1 MTALDLAPV
10 SLADII
16 DLAFRGAEATI
27 QEADLTLTRKIPH
40 DLAPVLADRS
50 RLGQVLDNLI
60 GNALKFTP
68 AGGTIALEVQDVG
81 EFERILVSDTGIG
94 IPSDKLEKVFEP
106 FYQIDG
112 SSTRR
117 FGGAGLGL
125 AIVRQI
131 VEAHGGEVGVSS
143 EAGKGST
150 FQFTVPKYRPGN
162 DTLPVSE
169 LDI

>member
-1 MTALDLAPV
+1 MGESERV
-10 SLADII
+10 S
-16 DLAFRGAEATI
+16 
-27 QEADLTLTRKIPH
+27 
-40 DLAPVLADRS
+40 
-50 RLGQVLDNLI
+50 
-60 GNALKFTP
+60 
-68 AGGTIALEVQDVG
+68 
-81 EFERILVSDTGIG
+81 VSDTGIG
-94 IPSDKLEKVFEP
+94 IPADKLEKVFEP

-150 FQFTVPKYRPGN
+150 FYFTVPKYRPGT
-162 DTLPVSE
+162 DVLPATD
-169 LDI
+169 LDLDL